1 MMAGRRVVNNHPK
14 TLKIRTNEQ
23 FAKASEDITENMST
37 SAQPESM
44 AFQELLL
51 LIELMGGTLLNMVDQ
66 QNSTKMRN
74 KA

>member
-1 MMAGRRVVNNHPK
+1 MMAGGRVVNNHPK
-14 TLKIRTNEQ
+14 TLKIRTSEQ
-23 FAKASEDITENMST
+23 FAKAIEDITENMST

-44 AFQELLL
+44 ALQELLL
-51 LIELMGGTLLNMVDQ
+51 LTELMGGTLLNMADQ

>member
-1 MMAGRRVVNNHPK
+1 MAGGRVVNNHPK
-14 TLKIRTNEQ
+14 TLKIRTGEQ
-23 FAKASEDITENMST
+23 FAKAIEDITENMST

-44 AFQELLL
+44 ALQELLL
-51 LIELMGGTLLNMVDQ
+51 LTELMGGTLLNMVDQ